1 MYLCAALR
9 VRYTRRRRMTRR
21 AVITCVV
28 LLAALPVFGASTF
41 FEKGEALYVQNHPR
55 EAAPLLESALNDDPT
70 NEKIYLYLGI
80 IYQQMGD
87 LTKAIDILKRGL
99 SVSSSYK
106 DLLYYNMGNDMFAR
120 KDYAL
125 AEQMYTEA
133 LGVNKSLAEGYLNRA
148 NARMQLQSYDG
159 AVDDYT
165 IFLQLQPQDP
175 QRPQIEKLIALLG
188 QMKDAKLK
196 QQEEQIARQKAL
208 MNDVMNSLNNAG
220 DDTKNLSV
228 ESLKAKNDPV
238 SVDIK
243 D

>member
-1 MYLCAALR
+1 MS
-9 VRYTRRRRMTRR
+9 RR
-21 AVITCVV
+21 AAVICAV
-28 LLAALPVFGASTF
+28 LLAALPAFSASTF
-41 FEKGEALYVQNHPR
+41 LEKGEALFIQNQPR
-55 EAAPLLESALNDDPT
+55 EAEPLLESALTDDPS

-80 IYQQMGD
+80 IYQQLGNLD
-87 LTKAIDILKRGL
+87 KAIDVLKRGL
-99 SVSSSYK
+99 SISTTYK

-175 QRPQIEKLIALLG
+175 QRPQIEKLIALLR
-188 QMKDAKLK
+188 QVKDAKLK
-196 QQEEQIARQKAL
+196 QQEEQAARQKAL
-208 MNDVMNSLNNAG
+208 MNDVLNSLNNAG

-228 ESLKAKNDPV
+228 ESLKAKDDPV